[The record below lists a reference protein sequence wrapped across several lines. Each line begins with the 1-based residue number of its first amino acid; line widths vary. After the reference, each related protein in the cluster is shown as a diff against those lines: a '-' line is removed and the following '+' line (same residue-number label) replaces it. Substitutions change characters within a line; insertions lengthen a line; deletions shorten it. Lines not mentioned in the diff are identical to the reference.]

1 MSRSSTSRS
10 VINVRPAEMTDL
22 DAIVRI
28 DEKLSGQ
35 TRKEY
40 WRQRLEIAALRPPWM
55 SLVAETD
62 GRLVGFL
69 LGWVGESEFGIA
81 PATGWV
87 DLIGVD
93 PPYRGRGIGQT
104 LLDRFVESGRELRAI
119 GKVATLIDL
128 GQADVREF
136 FTRVGFHHGPM
147 IQMERSVES

>member
-1 MSRSSTSRS
+1 MSRTDIS
-10 VINVRPAEMTDL
+10 VRAAEPSDL

-35 TRKEY
+35 TRKDY
-40 WRQRLEIAALRPPWM
+40 WRQRLDLAVLRPPWM

-69 LGWVGESEFGIA
+69 FGWVGESEFGIA
-81 PATGWV
+81 RPTGWV

-93 PPYRGRGIGQT
+93 PPYRGRGVGQA
-104 LLDRFVESGRELRAI
+104 LVEQFVQSGRELRAVE
-119 GKVATLIDL
+119 KVATLIDL

-136 FTRVGFHHGPM
+136 FLRLGFQHGPM
-147 IQMERSVES
+147 IQMERDV